1 MSMQADGAFSAML
14 GGVALP
20 GASSPSFSL
29 QSPGSPSKD
38 TPEKDTPEKIEK
50 AARDFEA
57 LLIAQMLRMARE
69 SEGGMTGDADEQD
82 ETNSTMVE
90 LGEQQLAQ
98 ALAASGGLGIA
109 KIVIAGL
116 NNHAHR

>member
-1 MSMQADGAFSAML
+1 MSIQAEAASLAML
-14 GGVALP
+14 GGTTV
-20 GASSPSFSL
+20 L
-29 QSPGSPSKD
+29 QGPAPNSKD
-38 TPEKDTPEKIEK
+38 TPERIEK
-50 AARDFEA
+50 AAHDFEA
-57 LLIAQMLRMARE
+57 LLISQMLKAARE

-116 NNHAHR
+116 SNHANR

>member
-1 MSMQADGAFSAML
+1 MPMQADAAFSATL
-14 GGVALP
+14 GGSVLLQ
-20 GASSPSFSL
+20 GASPQSSSRQSSSPK
-29 QSPGSPSKD
+29 SKD
-38 TPEKDTPEKIEK
+38 TPERIGK

-57 LLIAQMLRMARE
+57 LLIGQMLKMARE
-69 SEGGMTGDADEQD
+69 AEGGMTGDADEQD
-82 ETNSTMVE
+82 ETNSIMVE

-116 NNHAHR
+116 SNHANR

>member
-1 MSMQADGAFSAML
+1 MSLQADAAFSAIL
-14 GGVALP
+14 GGAAQPQNALLDS
-20 GASSPSFSL
+20 ASL
-29 QSPGSPSKD
+29 KSKD
-38 TPEKDTPEKIEK
+38 SPEKIDK

-57 LLIAQMLRMARE
+57 LLIGQMLKMARE

-109 KIVIAGL
+109 KIVVAGL
-116 NNHAHR
+116 SKHANR

>member
-1 MSMQADGAFSAML
+1 MSMQTDAAVS
-14 GGVALP
+14 
-20 GASSPSFSL
+20 GASGGAAPAGSASL
-29 QSPGSPSKD
+29 KSASLKTKD
-38 TPEKDTPEKIEK
+38 TPERIEK
-50 AARDFEA
+50 AAHDFEA
-57 LLIAQMLRMARE
+57 LLIAQMLKAARE

-98 ALAASGGLGIA
+98 TLAASGGLGIA

-116 NNHAHR
+116 NNHANR

>member
-1 MSMQADGAFSAML
+1 MSTQAGAALSSTL
-14 GGVALP
+14 GATTLP
-20 GASSPSFSL
+20 QGPW
-29 QSPGSPSKD
+29 PKSKD
-38 TPEKDTPEKIEK
+38 TPERIEK
-50 AARDFEA
+50 AAHDFEA
-57 LLIAQMLRMARE
+57 LLIGQMLKAARE

-109 KIVIAGL
+109 KIVVAGL
-116 NNHAHR
+116 NNHANR

>member
-1 MSMQADGAFSAML
+1 MSMQTDAAFSA
-14 GGVALP
+14 GSSIAAAP
-20 GASSPSFSL
+20 QTASTK
-29 QSPGSPSKD
+29 SKD
-38 TPEKDTPEKIEK
+38 TPERIEK
-50 AARDFEA
+50 AARDFEG
-57 LLIAQMLRMARE
+57 LLIGQMLKMARE
-69 SEGGMTGDADEQD
+69 SEGGMTGDGDEQD

-116 NNHAHR
+116 SNHANR

>member
-1 MSMQADGAFSAML
+1 MSLQADAAFSAML
-14 GGVALP
+14 GGT
-20 GASSPSFSL
+20 ASP
-29 QSPGSPSKD
+29 QSAAPKSKD
-38 TPEKDTPEKIEK
+38 TPQRIEK

-57 LLIAQMLRMARE
+57 LLIGQMLKMARE
-69 SEGGMTGDADEQD
+69 SEGGMTGEADEQD

-98 ALAASGGLGIA
+98 ALSVSGGLGIA

-116 NNHAHR
+116 SNHANR

>member
-1 MSMQADGAFSAML
+1 MSVETNAAFSATL
-14 GGVALP
+14 GGAAP
-20 GASSPSFSL
+20 A
-29 QSPGSPSKD
+29 QGSPHSATPKSQD
-38 TPEKDTPEKIEK
+38 TPERIEK

-57 LLIAQMLRMARE
+57 LLIGQMLKMTRE

-82 ETNSTMVE
+82 ETNATMIE

-116 NNHAHR
+116 SNHANR

>member
-1 MSMQADGAFSAML
+1 MSMQADAAFSATL
-14 GGVALP
+14 N
-20 GASSPSFSL
+20 GAAPP
-29 QSPGSPSKD
+29 QAASPGSAASLKSKD
-38 TPEKDTPEKIEK
+38 TPERIEK
-50 AARDFEA
+50 AAHDFEA
-57 LLIAQMLRMARE
+57 LLIGQMLKAARE

-98 ALAASGGLGIA
+98 TLAASGGLGIA

-116 NNHAHR
+116 SNHANR

>member
-1 MSMQADGAFSAML
+1 MPIQTNAAFSATL
-14 GGVALP
+14 GGT
-20 GASSPSFSL
+20 ASPESTSKSRA
-29 QSPGSPSKD
+29 SKSKD
-38 TPEKDTPEKIEK
+38 TPERIEK

-57 LLIAQMLRMARE
+57 LLIGQMLKAARE

-98 ALAASGGLGIA
+98 ALSASGGLGIA
-109 KIVIAGL
+109 KMVIAGL
-116 NNHAHR
+116 SNHAN

>member
-1 MSMQADGAFSAML
+1 MSLQADAVFSAMP
-14 GGVALP
+14 GGTAP
-20 GASSPSFSL
+20 
-29 QSPGSPSKD
+29 PGSAAPKSPAPQPKD
-38 TPEKDTPEKIEK
+38 TPERIEK

-57 LLIAQMLRMARE
+57 LLIGQMLKMARE

-116 NNHAHR
+116 SNHANR